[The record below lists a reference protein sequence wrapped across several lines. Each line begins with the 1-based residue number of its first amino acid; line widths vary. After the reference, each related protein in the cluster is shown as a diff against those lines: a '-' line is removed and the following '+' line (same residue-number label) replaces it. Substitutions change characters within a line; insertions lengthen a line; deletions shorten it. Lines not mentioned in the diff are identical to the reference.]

1 MIMGQKKVLVVDD
14 EEMLVEFIKIR
25 LEGNGY
31 LVETATDGTEGLLKV
46 EQTNPDLIILDIYMQ
61 PMDGYTMLKELRKNE
76 KTKDIPVIMLTA
88 SGKKREVFEAEGI
101 SDYITKPF
109 DSQDFLTRIGRV
121 LEQGKKSDK

>member
-1 MIMGQKKVLVVDD
+1 MGQKKVLVVDD